1 MKNNSVERKASG
13 ASGLSEIDAAQDGF
27 DWNDLRDFLA
37 VAREGGLSKAALSL
51 GSSAATV
58 SRHIA
63 ALERS
68 LKVRLFVRLSTGYLL
83 TDAGSALYERVAEVE
98 RSTLAVARGGREA
111 ADADQVNGL
120 VRLATADSL
129 GATVLTP
136 HMCKLRQRHPG
147 LRVELLLGHAL
158 VDLARR
164 EADLALRLLD
174 PDVHDLHPDHVMHRL
189 GVVRFDLYATRALI
203 GRTPLH
209 KVDWRALDHV
219 SWDGNWRHKTP
230 AQWLFGQ
237 FARPPVF
244 TSNSMAA
251 QMSYVRAGHA
261 VGLLPRYLARTDP
274 SLLRL
279 PVEPEP
285 PSRELWLLYH
295 RDLRSSPRVRAVRRF
310 LDELLPTLLG
320 EANASTD

>member
-1 MKNNSVERKASG
+1 MKNQKNPG
-13 ASGLSEIDAAQDGF
+13 ANGRVQTVSNVDVPQDGF

-68 LKVRLFVRLSTGYLL
+68 LQVRLFVRLSTGYLL

-98 RSTLAVARGGREA
+98 RSTLAVARGGHAA
-111 ADADQVNGL
+111 ADGDQVSGL

-136 HMCKLRQRHPG
+136 QLHALRQRHPE
-147 LRVELLLGHAL
+147 LRVELLLGHAP

-174 PDVHDLHPDHVMHRL
+174 PDTHDLQPDHVMHRV
-189 GVVRFDLYATRALI
+189 GRVPFDLYATRALI

-219 SWDGNWRHKTP
+219 SWDGSWRHKTP
-230 AQWLFGQ
+230 AQWLYAQ
-237 FARPPVF
+237 YERPPVF

-251 QMSYVRAGHA
+251 QMAYVRAGHA
-261 VGLLPRYLARTDP
+261 VGVLPRYLARTDP

-279 PVEPEP
+279 PVSPEP
-285 PSRELWLLYH
+285 PARELWLICH
-295 RDLRSSPRVRAVRRF
+295 RDLRSSPRVRAVRQF
-310 LDELLPTLLG
+310 LDERLPALLDGSDPT
-320 EANASTD
+320 D